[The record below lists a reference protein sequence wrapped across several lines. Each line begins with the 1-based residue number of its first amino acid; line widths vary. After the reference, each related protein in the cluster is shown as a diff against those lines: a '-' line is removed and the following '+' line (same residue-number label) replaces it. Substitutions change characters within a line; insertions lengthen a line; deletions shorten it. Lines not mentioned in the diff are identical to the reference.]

1 MKNPFAHLSFRAR
14 AEDTKPD
21 EEQAEDTKPEDE
33 KAEEDKPDGEQA
45 EDTNPDDGEQDEE
58 DEDGAPL
65 AGKPAAYR
73 SAFRAGAARERK
85 RWGATLSARAA
96 AGNLPLACHL
106 LTTTTLSAKAVL
118 GAVAASA
125 PPAPA
130 RAGDRLSRASLAL
143 MDAAA
148 QPAIGTGGGDGS
160 PGDKA
165 AAAILAAMGRKP

>member
-21 EEQAEDTKPEDE
+21 DGKAEDGKPDDEKTEDTKPDDE
-33 KAEEDKPDGEQA
+33 QAEEDK
-45 EDTNPDDGEQDEE
+45 PDDGEQDEE

-65 AGKPAAYR
+65 AGKPAAYQA
-73 SAFRAGAARERK
+73 AFRAGAARERK

-106 LTTTTLSAKAVL
+106 LTTTPLSAKAVL
-118 GAVAASA
+118 GAVAASV

-143 MDAAA
+143 MDAAT
-148 QPAIGTGGGDGS
+148 QPAIGTGGGDGF

-165 AAAILAAMGRKP
+165 TAAILAAMGRKP